1 MKHANGLCGAMGLL
15 EEDIMKFVIVGCGR
29 MGSGVA
35 RSLGQRSHTLAVI
48 DNDPAAF
55 ERLGPTFKGKT
66 VHGHGLDRT
75 ALEEAGVAQAD
86 GLAAATGSDDLNIIV
101 ALLARQCFHVPKVV
115 ARLYDPKKAET
126 YRRLG
131 ISTIAPITWGIT
143 RVCESLL
150 FPRLRTIASLG
161 NGTIDLLELEI
172 PPSLA
177 GRTLAD
183 LAIPQEIQ
191 AVAVQR
197 GGKTLLAA
205 NDMPLQSSD
214 IAFLAVLST
223 AVDRLNAQLGII

>member
-1 MKHANGLCGAMGLL
+1 MK
-15 EEDIMKFVIVGCGR
+15 IVVVGCGR

-35 RSLGQRSHTLAVI
+35 SSLSLRNHTIAVI
-48 DNDPAAF
+48 DNDPVAF
-55 ERLGPTFKGKT
+55 ERLGPAFKGST
-66 VHGHGLDRT
+66 VRGHGLDR
-75 ALEEAGVAQAD
+75 AVLEQAGIAHAD
-86 GLAAATGSDDLNIIV
+86 SLAALTGSDDLNIVV
-101 ALLARQCFHVPKVV
+101 ALLARQCFNVPKVV

-131 ISTIAPITWGIT
+131 ISTISPISWGIT

-150 FPRLRTIASLG
+150 FPQLHAIASLG
-161 NGTIDLLELEI
+161 NGTVDLIELEI

-191 AVAVQR
+191 AIALQR

-205 NDMPLQSSD
+205 NNMPLQLSD
-214 IAFLAVLST
+214 VAYMAVLST
-223 AVDRLNAQLGII
+223 AVDRLTTQLSML